1 MLCHV
6 SSLGTEGMKLFKK
19 LIKIVPHHFTNL
31 PLHQPVTC
39 HHQPAARQIGYH
51 NQGTLNEGEVSL
63 RYTV

>member
-31 PLHQPVTC
+31 PLHQP
-39 HHQPAARQIGYH
+39 AARQIGYH
-51 NQGTLNEGEVSL
+51 NQGTLNEGEISL
-63 RYTV
+63 RYPV